1 MNDKSKPE
9 PGSEE
14 HLEEVRKY
22 LKQSTKGLFDPNNM
36 PDFEESGPLAGS
48 EALLEKT
55 DAELF
60 PDELEEYTPE
70 ERRPRVVVDNE
81 VKKES

>member
-1 MNDKSKPE
+1 MSDKKKPIQ
-9 PGSEE
+9 GSPE
-14 HLEEVRKY
+14 HLDEVRKY

-48 EALLEKT
+48 GDLLKKT

-60 PDELEEYTPE
+60 PEEIEEYTPE
-70 ERRPRVVVDNE
+70 ERRKKIIKDNA
-81 VKKES
+81 KPKE